1 MLLCFDP
8 HRPLRYL
15 EVSGMVVEMTGAGAA
30 EYLYCLASKYAG
42 RPIGFFGDAIPASFA
57 QTGTPVL
64 CRIGRPTSSQ
74 STRRGGKEAQDRSHR
89 ARTASGTSLAPGPA
103 DPADLRCVHDTGS

>member
-74 STRRGGKEAQDRSHR
+74 STRRGRLYATGRKGSTGPVPSRPDRFRSLHR
-89 ARTASGTSLAPGPA
+89 TWT
-103 DPADLRCVHDTGS
+103 C